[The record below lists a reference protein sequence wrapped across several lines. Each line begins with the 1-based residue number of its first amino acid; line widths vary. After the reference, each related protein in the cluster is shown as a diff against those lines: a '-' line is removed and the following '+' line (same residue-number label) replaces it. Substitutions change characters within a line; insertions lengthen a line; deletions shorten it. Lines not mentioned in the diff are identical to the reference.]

1 MRMGTTDKLSA
12 VAESIQIGVPNSCAV
27 AESMLGIASMLS
39 GYILSPREEADKR
52 ATERWP

>member
-1 MRMGTTDKLSA
+1 MGTTDKLSA